1 MKSNRKNI
9 TLYEAFAGIG
19 SQYKALKN
27 ISSEMNWN
35 VKLVGMIEWFIPA
48 IIAHYAIHFGVPNV
62 ENYSDF
68 KYIYIYILNKLSNDS
83 KKPISDNYLNSKI
96 LNSQIIQYIVASH
109 KLCNNSFDVC
119 STKYSNI
126 SKNLDIF
133 TYSFPC
139 QDLSIQGKQRGMS
152 KDSKTRSSLLWEIER
167 IFIELSNNYSLDE
180 MPKYL
185 LMENVSQVA
194 NQKNINELRIWQ
206 NQLKKLGY
214 ESKLYILNAKDFGL
228 PQNRSRAFLLS
239 ISKYWLDKTNFIF
252 PNFFHPKKNKK
263 IKDILSSNVSNDL
276 FLDHLNKYETS
287 ILIKT
292 KSNIQRKT
300 LINYTNFNCEN
311 YIYSVNGIGPT
322 LTATGAN
329 SRIKIFDNENRIR
342 YLSNLE
348 NFLYMG
354 FDKNDYQKVVNC
366 NLVSPQKQTFLC
378 GNSIA
383 VPVLEEIFKSLK
395 F

>member
-1 MKSNRKNI
+1 MKSNKQNI

-19 SQYKALKN
+19 AQYKALKN
-27 ISSEMNWN
+27 IANEMNWN

-48 IIAHYAIHFGVPNV
+48 IIAHYAIHFGVPTNTL
-62 ENYSDF
+62 DDQ
-68 KYIYIYILNKLSNDS
+68 YIYIYSKLSNDS
-83 KKPISDNYLNSKI
+83 KKPISDNYFKSKI
-96 LNSQIIQYIVASH
+96 LNSKIMDYIIASH
-109 KLCNNSFDVC
+109 KDCNNSFDVC
-119 STKYSNI
+119 STKYSDI
-126 SKNLDIF
+126 PKNLDVF

-167 IFIELSNNYSLDE
+167 IFIELSNNYSSDE

-194 NQKNINELRIWQ
+194 NQKNINELRMWQ
-206 NQLKKLGY
+206 NQLKELGY

-239 ISKYWLDKTNFIF
+239 VSKYWLAKTNFTF
-252 PNFFHPKKNKK
+252 PSFAHFNKNKK
-263 IKDILSSNVSNDL
+263 ISDILSKDVSNDL

-287 ILIKT
+287 ILTTT

-311 YIYSVNGIGPT
+311 YIYSINGIGPT

-329 SRIKIFDNENRIR
+329 SRIKIFDETNRIR

-354 FDKNDYQKVVNC
+354 FGESDYQKVVNC

-383 VPVLEEIFKSLK
+383 VQVLEEIFKSLK